1 MESLDPVRLS
11 LELAF
16 TFFFFEV
23 NGLVIKSYPGY
34 AEGDFESD
42 LNLAGSDSS
51 DFLNSLGPNLVY
63 DYFLRSGGDFD
74 LELLLDLDLLS
85 LRLLP
90 LRPERRLF

>member
-1 MESLDPVRLS
+1 MRLS

-23 NGLVIKSYPGY
+23 NGLVIRSCPGD
-34 AEGDFESD
+34 AEGDFDSD

-51 DFLNSLGPNLVY
+51 NCLNGLGLKLFY

-74 LELLLDLDLLS
+74 LELLLERDLLS